1 MIIRRATIPSKQC
14 PTRRTELLSQ
24 NLKMFAPLPLFLLIL
39 CGTQLRRI
47 LPRAVCIVP
56 RAVCPSFR
64 SSDPRFI
71 LFAIF
76 VPSFV
81 AAPLDDH
88 SARLLVI
95 FYAAVWRCRPGVTNN
110 ELHRI
115 IRRHV
120 SRFVPS
126 LSASAPMPS
135 SATKGAPP
143 RSSPGKEGAGAG
155 AMAVEGQAT
164 QEAGISST
172 RHVLCRFFVVV
183 GCGSSKL
190 AIVLSCPLYYS
201 SHVFAYKLQY
211 F

>member
-1 MIIRRATIPSKQC
+1 MRGVLVSCGPARLPVVAELASTGRRATIPPKRC
-14 PTRRTELLSQ
+14 PTPDRVAVPEPEIVFPTPFL
-24 NLKMFAPLPLFLLIL
+24 LLIL
-39 CGTQLRRI
+39 CGTQLRPYNTTR
-47 LPRAVCIVP
+47 RMYY
-56 RAVCPSFR
+56 SFR
-64 SSDPRFI
+64 SSDPRF
-71 LFAIF
+71 LCAIF

-81 AAPLDDH
+81 GAPLDDH

-95 FYAAVWRCRPGVTNN
+95 FYAAVWRRCRPGITNN

-126 LSASAPMPS
+126 LSASAPMPT

-143 RSSPGKEGAGAG
+143 RSPPGKEAAGAG

-172 RHVLCRFFVVV
+172 RHVLSHFF
-183 GCGSSKL
+183 CCWL
-190 AIVLSCPLYYS
+190 
-201 SHVFAYKLQY
+201 
-211 F
+211 